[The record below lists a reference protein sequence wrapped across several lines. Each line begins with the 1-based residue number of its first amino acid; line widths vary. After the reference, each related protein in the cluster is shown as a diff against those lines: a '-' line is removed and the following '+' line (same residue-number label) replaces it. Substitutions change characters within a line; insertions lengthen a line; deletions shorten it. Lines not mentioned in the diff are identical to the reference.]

1 MIGFE
6 FSSSGTI
13 RAVFPIL
20 FLAIILSVGSC
31 VSTEWNTRT
40 QSSSPLETVDSSA
53 QALTDDILVA
63 RRANSEDFFQ
73 EIGCEGAFDGS
84 KFARLERLCE
94 ECYQM
99 YRLPD
104 LFSKCRQDCFSNEVF
119 PRCIEALMVTDEK
132 NKLHQMIH
140 TLKHGTR
147 AARAAH

>member
-1 MIGFE
+1 MINFE
-6 FSSSGTI
+6 FSSSGTF
-13 RAVFPIL
+13 RATYPIL
-20 FLAIILSVGSC
+20 FIAFILSVGSC
-31 VSTEWNTRT
+31 VSTEWNTRA
-40 QSSSPLETVDSSA
+40 QSSNPLETVDSSA

-104 LFSKCRQDCFSNEVF
+104 LFSKCR
-119 PRCIEALMVTDEK
+119 
-132 NKLHQMIH
+132 
-140 TLKHGTR
+140 
-147 AARAAH
+147 